1 MENIGHGGKEIVE
14 RVLPKDAAIK
24 RVAEMKAAKVKEL
37 DVRLQLATEVIDIA
51 YGFFS
56 PIEGFMTKADV
67 ESVCNNMLLADGK
80 TVWSI
85 PIVFDISEE
94 ELKKSGIKQYDE
106 VLLTY
111 TGNPFA
117 IFDISDIYTLDKKE
131 VAMKVY
137 GTTEDKHPGV
147 KRTYEYQDKFLGG
160 KITLLNPP
168 KINEPFTRFWLT
180 PKQMRERFRKKVGR

>member
-1 MENIGHGGKEIVE
+1 MENIGHGGKEIIE

-24 RVAEMKAAKVKEL
+24 RVAELKAAKVKEL
-37 DVRLQLATEVIDIA
+37 DVRLQMATEVIDIA

-85 PIVFDISEE
+85 PIVFDISDED
-94 ELKKSGIKQYDE
+94 LKKSGIKQYDE

-111 TGNPFA
+111 TGNPFSVFE
-117 IFDISDIYTLDKKE
+117 I
-131 VAMKVY
+131 
-137 GTTEDKHPGV
+137 
-147 KRTYEYQDKFLGG
+147 
-160 KITLLNPP
+160 
-168 KINEPFTRFWLT
+168 
-180 PKQMRERFRKKVGR
+180 GRAHV

>member
-24 RVAEMKAAKVKEL
+24 RVAELKAAKVKEL
-37 DVRLQLATEVIDIA
+37 DVRLQMATEVIDIA

-56 PIEGFMTKADV
+56 PLEGFMTKADV

-94 ELKKSGIKQYDE
+94 DLKKSGIKKYDE

-117 IFDISDIYTLDKKE
+117 VFDITDIYTLDKKE

-180 PKQMRERFRKKVGR
+180 PK

>member
-1 MENIGHGGKEIVE
+1 MEMIGHGGKEIVE
-14 RVLPKDAAIK
+14 KVLSKDAAIK
-24 RVAEMKAAKVKEL
+24 RVAELKAAKVKTL
-37 DVRLQLATEVIDIA
+37 DVRLQLATEIIDIA

-56 PIEGFMTKADV
+56 PLEGFMTKADV
-67 ESVCNNMLLADGK
+67 ESVCNSMLLADGK

-94 ELKKSGIKQYDE
+94 DLKKSGIKQYDE

-117 IFDISDIYTLDKKE
+117 IFDITDIFTLDKKE

-137 GTTEDKHPGV
+137 GTTEEKHPGA
-147 KRTYEYQDKFLGG
+147 KRTYQYQDKFLGG

-168 KINEPFTRFWLT
+168 KINEPFTRFC
-180 PKQMRERFRKKVGR
+180 